1 MNKPNINHAKAQG
14 SGGRQAPLKSD
25 RYLKIVYS
33 DERRPKSDYNFKLA
47 RYLTNRHFCGSG
59 RLLDI
64 GCGRGDM
71 LRGFASA
78 GHQVSGVDISPDVA
92 EYCEPFD
99 AKVVDLEGDSAPY
112 PKNSF
117 DFVFSKS
124 VIEHVRDPMQ
134 LLETAYELLVPGG
147 IAVIMTPS
155 WLHHAWGPFYLDYT
169 HVTPFTAPSLSD
181 AMQFADFEDVAVS
194 HFRQL
199 PFLWSYP
206 WLHLPIWA
214 FSKLPLP
221 YEPMY
226 QMLFDWPRAFNNLIR
241 FSKEAMLLGVG
252 RKPNA

>member
-1 MNKPNINHAKAQG
+1 VNNPNIDHSEGQLP
-14 SGGRQAPLKSD
+14 GGRQTPFNSD

-33 DERRPKSDYNFKLA
+33 EERRPKSEYNFKLA
-47 RYLTNRHFCGSG
+47 RHLTECHFGGPG

-71 LRGFASA
+71 LRGFAST
-78 GHQVSGVDISPDVA
+78 GHQVSGVDISPDVE
-92 EYCEPFD
+92 EYCQPFE
-99 AKVVDLEGDSAPY
+99 AKVVDLEVERAPY

-124 VIEHVRDPMQ
+124 VIEHMRDPMQ
-134 LLETAYELLVPGG
+134 LLGKAYELLAPGG
-147 IAVIMTPS
+147 IAIIMTPS
-155 WLHHAWGPFYLDYT
+155 WLHHRWGPFYLDYT

-181 AMQFADFEDVAVS
+181 AMEFAGFESVEVT

-206 WLHLPIWA
+206 SLFVPMWM

-226 QMLFDWPRAFNNLIR
+226 QMTVRWPIWFNKIIR

-252 RKPNA
+252 RKAS